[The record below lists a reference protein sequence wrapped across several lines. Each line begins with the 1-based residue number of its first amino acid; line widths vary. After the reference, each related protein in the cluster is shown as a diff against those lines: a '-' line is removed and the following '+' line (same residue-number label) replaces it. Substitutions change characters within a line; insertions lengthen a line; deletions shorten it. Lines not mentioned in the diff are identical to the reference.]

1 MSGVSAEDNIT
12 FENDMS
18 AVSSDIDEQFSVDGV
33 TVDERFSV
41 DGVTVD
47 VDGNMASSDVNGSLS
62 ADVKEVSIEMD
73 ENPNSHVKL
82 GDSDEGE
89 FIDVSEAYELLNAF
103 RTEENVWQWNSD
115 DKTKSYFN
123 TNDTIWL
130 QPLERDIAL
139 EETAKIR
146 AKDLVE
152 FYSHTRPNGDDCFS
166 IFPEGLLSSG
176 ENIAIGFVTCADV
189 TEAWKE
195 TDENYEGQGHRRN
208 MLFSDFNSVG
218 IAAYKLNGYLYW
230 VQDFG
235 LRNNPKDFDSSNSF
249 HFSNNTVNPE
259 FSIEVPKY
267 AAGSFI
273 VNVNGNQIMSKS
285 ISNGKASIVIYG
297 LSEGTYTVELSYGGD
312 YNYKSI
318 NKTVNIYVPQDQDSP
333 DTLSFSHLNTLI
345 KMNPYEVKLE
355 KDYAFNSAIDS
366 DFIEGIFLSEYVT
379 IDGQGHRIDGNNQAR
394 AFIVGEYGLT
404 FMNLNFTN
412 CNANSSNNYG
422 GAIYSFY
429 YAFNVMNSSFSNN
442 HASLGG
448 AIYSEG
454 TVDLKNSSFI
464 SNHAS
469 DIGGAVFTLNVLLSS
484 NSTFI
489 NNTNTQI
496 YVEKSFTGTGNAFL
510 CDDEYVAL
518 FINATRDNG
527 IVSINQ
533 DLNATQTIVINGSNV
548 IIDGNGHTIDGLN
561 KTRLFYVQGD
571 NVTIRNINIINGKN
585 DEGLYYG
592 GAILADGELYVVN
605 SSFRDNEALGYG
617 GAISVFSGNKLHIIN
632 STFTNDTSR
641 HYGGAINGAEWV
653 EIINSTFEL
662 NSAEDH
668 GGVISLWGELLV
680 DNCSFTN
687 NSAFVAGA
695 IFDYCID
702 ANVTI
707 KSSDFTGNI
716 QNRYGTLYLKN
727 NAFVENSAFINNTC
741 TEGTSGA
748 ICNSQNLTV
757 MNCTFANNSA
767 LTPPY
772 QGVSV
777 GGAIVNYGE
786 YVSIG
791 NSTFTNNSADKGGAV
806 ANFGTG
812 LTVENSTFTNNSGY
826 YGGAIYNW
834 YGGNAS
840 VSNSTFEC
848 NFANVGGAII
858 NDNYNYMQYGYDTAV
873 VTVKDSRFNNN
884 SANYGGAIYNCN
896 STFILINSTLVDN
909 NASVAGTIYD
919 WRGLVNVINSSIINS
934 YVIFNATEG
943 NVIFNNSRITE
954 NGLDVTQDY
963 INHNRIQYNSAV
975 NADSV
980 SVVYGNPVKI
990 SVSSLNASSVI
1001 YNISREDGSIV
1012 VEDTSIGANGTIS
1025 CVLSDAGYYIVHYR
1039 TVVDPYHLPAYSNS
1053 WVYVSPAPS
1062 SVCGSD
1068 IGMIYGDSSV
1078 INVSSVNATGVIYSI
1093 WSGYGGSYV
1102 VEEISM
1108 AANGTI
1114 SDIGLDVGYYIVY
1127 YRTVVDGNHESAYNS
1142 SMIYVYP
1149 ASSSVNASDVAVV
1162 YGNPVK
1168 VSVSSLNAT
1177 GVIYNIASAN
1187 GDTVVGDTSMASNG
1201 TISLNLAIG
1210 EYVVSY
1216 RTVVDGNH
1224 ESVSGSSKITVNPAS
1239 SSVNAGDV
1247 SAVYGNPVKVSVSSV
1262 NATGVIYNIASSN
1275 GSVVVGDTSM
1285 SAKGT
1290 ISGLLLAAGE
1300 YVVNYRT
1307 VVDANHKS
1315 VSGSSKITVRP
1326 ASSRVS
1332 GSDIAMIYG
1341 DSPAINVSS
1350 VNATGVVYNVTGAD
1364 GKLAIKNANV
1374 TDGRIVGLDLAVGE
1388 YIVSYRTIV
1397 DGNHESATNSSRIVV
1412 SPAASC
1418 VSGSDVSVANGN
1430 PISIKVSSVN
1440 ATGVVYNVTGADGTI
1455 VIKNSNVV
1463 NGTISGLILDIG
1475 EYVVNY
1481 RTVVD
1486 GNHRANASSSKIIVK
1501 DIIGSKLKVFV
1512 NDIIVGQ
1519 SIALN
1524 FTLLSADNANINGS
1538 IDVLVDKHYNVTVK
1552 NGKGSLSIPEL
1563 PIGAYEVIANYG
1575 GDSSYDKSNGSA
1587 KFNVNDRIGTRI
1599 IYENMN
1605 TAPVPKSAGRI
1616 GNYFCV
1622 KLVDENNVPLAGVPI
1637 KIGFN
1642 AVVYNKVTD
1651 SLGDARLQIN
1661 LVREDLYTF
1670 AISFLGDDE
1679 YQASFEVA
1687 KIDVNKKHPK
1697 PNKLNG
1703 TTTATEVN
1711 KTQKETRLETSFI
1724 YQNMETESVL
1734 QVDGRV
1740 GKYFKVKLV
1749 DNNKKP
1755 LADMPIKIGFN
1766 GVIYNK
1772 VTNSTG
1778 EARLQINLLRTD
1790 VYTFAISYLGDTKY
1804 QASFAVAKITVNPH
1818 TPKLTATA
1826 KKFKATA
1833 KTKTLSATLKS
1844 SNGNGIKGKRIVF
1857 RINGRNYAA
1866 NTNSKGV
1873 ASVKISLTKK
1883 GTYTAT
1889 AKFAGD
1895 SNIKATSRKFTVKI
1909 I

>member
-1 MSGVSAEDNIT
+1 MSCVSAEDNIT
-12 FENDMS
+12 FENGISM
-18 AVSSDIDEQFSVDGV
+18 VSSDID
-33 TVDERFSV
+33 V

-47 VDGNMASSDVNGSLS
+47 VDDNMVSSDI
-62 ADVKEVSIEMD
+62 DVDEAAIESPEMCED
-73 ENPNSHVKL
+73 SKSHVKL
-82 GDSDEGE
+82 GDGDEGE

-115 DKTKSYFN
+115 DKTKTHFN

-130 QPLERDIAL
+130 QPLERDAAL

-152 FYSHTRPNGDDCFS
+152 YYSHTRPNGDSCFS
-166 IFPEGLLSSG
+166 IFPEGLMDSG
-176 ENIAIGFVTCADV
+176 ENIAIGFVTCVDV

-208 MLFSDFNSVG
+208 MLYSNFNSVG
-218 IAAYKLNGYLYW
+218 IAAYKLDGYLYW

-235 LRNNPKDFDSSNSF
+235 LRNNPKDFDSIKSF
-249 HFSNNTVNPE
+249 KFTNNTLNPE
-259 FSIEVPKY
+259 FSVEVPKY
-267 AAGSFI
+267 ATGNFI
-273 VNVNGNQIMSKS
+273 VKINGNQIMSKS
-285 ISNGKASIVIYG
+285 ISNGKASITIYG

-312 YNYKSI
+312 YNYKEV
-318 NKTVNIYVPQDQDSP
+318 NKTLSIVVPENQNSP

-355 KDYAFNSAIDS
+355 KDYAFNSTIDS

-379 IDGQGHRIDGNNQAR
+379 IDGQGHRIDGSNQAR
-394 AFIVGEYGLT
+394 AFIVGDYGIT
-404 FMNLNFTN
+404 FNNINFTN

-429 YAFNVMNSSFSNN
+429 YAFYVRNSSFVNN

-454 TVDLKNSSFI
+454 TVDLQNSNFTD
-464 SNHAS
+464 NHAS
-469 DIGGAVFTLNVLLSS
+469 DIGGAVFTLKVLLST
-484 NSTFI
+484 NSTFR

-496 YVEKSFTGTGNAFL
+496 YTEENFTGTGNTFL
-510 CDDEYVAL
+510 CDDVYVDL

-527 IVSINQ
+527 IVSLDQ

-561 KTRLFYVQGD
+561 KTRLFYVQGN

-592 GAILADGELYVVN
+592 GAILADGELYVIN
-605 SSFRDNEALGYG
+605 SSFRDNEAFGYG
-617 GAISVFSGNKLHIIN
+617 GAISVFSGSNLHIIN
-632 STFTNDTSR
+632 STFTNNTSR
-641 HYGGAINGAEWV
+641 HYGGAIMGSDV
-653 EIINSTFEL
+653 EVINSSFEL

-668 GGVISLWGELLV
+668 GGAIAMWGELLV
-680 DNCSFTN
+680 DNCSFNN
-687 NSAFVAGA
+687 NSAFVGSS
-695 IFDYCID
+695 IFDYCINAT
-702 ANVTI
+702 ANI
-707 KSSDFTGNI
+707 KNSDFINNT
-716 QNRYGTLYLKN
+716 QNRLGALDLTV
-727 NAFVENSAFINNTC
+727 NAFVENCSFINNTC

-757 MNCTFANNSA
+757 MNCTFADNSA

-772 QGVSV
+772 EGVSV

-963 INHNRIQYNSAV
+963 MNHNRIQYNSTV
-975 NADSV
+975 NASFV
-980 SVVYGNPVKI
+980 NVVYGDPVKI
-990 SVSSLNASSVI
+990 RVSSMNASSVI
-1001 YNISREDGSIV
+1001 YNISREDGSVV

-1025 CVLSDAGYYIVHYR
+1025 CVLSDAGYYIVYYR
-1039 TVVDPYHLPAYSNS
+1039 TVVDSYHLPAFNS
-1053 WVYVSPAPS
+1053 SWIYVSPAPS
-1062 SVCGSD
+1062 SVSGSD
-1068 IGMIYGDSSV
+1068 ISMIYGDSLAV
-1078 INVSSVNATGVIYSI
+1078 NVSSVNATGVIYNI
-1093 WSGYGGSYV
+1093 WSSYGGTYI
-1102 VEEISM
+1102 VEDTSIG
-1108 AANGTI
+1108 ANGTI
-1114 SDIGLDVGYYIVY
+1114 SDILLDVGYYIVS

-1142 SMIYVYP
+1142 SWIYVSP
-1149 ASSSVNASDVAVV
+1149 ASSSVNSSDVATV
-1162 YGNPVK
+1162 YGNPV
-1168 VSVSSLNAT
+1168 VVNVSSVNAT
-1177 GVIYNIASAN
+1177 GVIYNIVRVD
-1187 GDTVVGDTSMASNG
+1187 GTVVVGDTSMASNG
-1201 TISLNLAIG
+1201 AISLNLAIG
-1210 EYVVSY
+1210 EYIVSY

-1224 ESVSGSSKITVNPAS
+1224 ESVSNSSKISVNPAS
-1239 SSVNAGDV
+1239 SRVNAGNV
-1247 SAVYGNPVKVSVSSV
+1247 SAVYGDPVKVSVSSV
-1262 NATGVIYNIASSN
+1262 NATGVIYNITSAN
-1275 GSVVVGDTSM
+1275 GDVVVKDTSM
-1285 SAKGT
+1285 SANGT

-1300 YVVNYRT
+1300 YVVSYRT

-1315 VSGSSKITVRP
+1315 VAGSSKITVKP

-1332 GSDIAMIYG
+1332 GTDIGMIYG
-1341 DSPAINVSS
+1341 DSSVINVSC

-1364 GKLAIKNANV
+1364 GKIVIKNANV
-1374 TDGRIVGLDLAVGE
+1374 TDARIVGLNLAVGE
-1388 YIVSYRTIV
+1388 YTVNYRTVV
-1397 DGNHESATNSSRIVV
+1397 DGNHEFATNSSRIVV

-1418 VSGSDVSVANGN
+1418 VSGGDVSIAYGS
-1430 PISIKVSSVN
+1430 PISIDVSSFN
-1440 ATGVVYNVTGADGTI
+1440 ATGVIYNVTGADGTLI
-1455 VIKNSNVV
+1455 IKNSNVV
-1463 NGTISGLILDIG
+1463 NGTISGLILAVG

-1486 GNHRANASSSKIIVK
+1486 GNHRVNASSSKIIVK
-1501 DIIGSKLKVFV
+1501 DIIGSKLNVSV

-1519 SIALN
+1519 NLDVN
-1524 FTLLSADNANINGS
+1524 FTLVSADNANINGS
-1538 IDVLVDKHYNVTVK
+1538 IDVLVDKYYNVTIK
-1552 NGKGSLSIPEL
+1552 DGKGPLTIPDL
-1563 PIGAYEVIANYG
+1563 PIGNYEVMANYS
-1575 GDSSYDKSNGSA
+1575 GDSSYDKSNASA
-1587 KFNVNDRIGTRI
+1587 KFTVKDRIGTRI
-1599 IYENMN
+1599 IYSNMN

-1622 KLVDENNVPLAGVPI
+1622 KLVDENNEPLAGVPI

-1642 AVVYNKVTD
+1642 GVVYNKITD
-1651 SLGDARLQIN
+1651 SQGGARLQIN

-1724 YQNMETESVL
+1724 YQNMETGSVL
-1734 QVDGRV
+1734 QVDGRA
-1740 GKYFKVKLV
+1740 GKYFTVKLV
-1749 DNNKKP
+1749 DNNKKA

-1778 EARLQINLLRTD
+1778 EARLQINLIRPD

-1804 QASFAVAKITVNPH
+1804 QASFNVAKITVNPH
-1818 TPKLTATA
+1818 TPKLSASA
-1826 KKFKATA
+1826 KKFKAAA
-1833 KTKTLSATLKS
+1833 KTKTISATLKS
-1844 SNGNGIKGKRIVF
+1844 SNGNGIKGKKIIF
-1857 RINGRNYAA
+1857 RINGKNYAA

-1895 SNIKATSRKFTVKI
+1895 SNIKATSTKFTVKI